1 MVKTM
6 NEQIILLF
14 SLILGTVITLF
25 LYLWKSKKELSY
37 KGDERWQLIQNKA
50 LIIANYSNYIL
61 IILLAIGQIISIS
74 SDIQINFTLN
84 RVLTYGILFI
94 TLRNTLEVFALKYFD
109 KQM

>member
-1 MVKTM
+1 M

-14 SLILGTVITLF
+14 SLILGTGITLF

-37 KGDERWQLIQNKA
+37 EGDERWQLIQNKA

-61 IILLAIGQIISIS
+61 IILLAIGQIISVS
-74 SDIQINFTLN
+74 SDIQISFTLN

-94 TLRNTLEVFALKYFD
+94 TLRNTLELFALKYFD

>member
-1 MVKTM
+1 M

-37 KGDERWQLIQNKA
+37 KGDECWKLIQNKA

-61 IILLAIGQIISIS
+61 IILLAIGQIISVS
-74 SDIQINFTLN
+74 SDVQISFTLN
-84 RVLTYGILFI
+84 RVVTYGILFI
-94 TLRNTLEVFALKYFD
+94 TFHNTLELFALKYFD